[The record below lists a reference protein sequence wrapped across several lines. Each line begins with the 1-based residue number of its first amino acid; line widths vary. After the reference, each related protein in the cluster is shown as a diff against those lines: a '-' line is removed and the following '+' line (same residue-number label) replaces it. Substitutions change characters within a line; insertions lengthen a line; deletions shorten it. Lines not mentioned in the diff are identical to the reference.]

1 MDLRSNIMGRVVSEP
16 LPKIKRIYNQYAMNA
31 NLTRNHAQIYTVPA
45 GKAAILNFE
54 SSTAI
59 GTNSGPLET
68 YNFALTATVKDTS
81 PRLHTVFALGQGKQT
96 STTGHAI
103 NFRPWWLFQEGQ
115 YNGIKY
121 MGQQGHHWSGLS
133 SSRFIQNMW
142 TGNDNAL
149 STSLGNV
156 YGQADWTSNYVP
168 YNNQNVGSTTCD
180 AHKDFR
186 VDENTIINFHYYVST
201 SGTHQSNPFDIS
213 LTVQEIERFA

>member
-1 MDLRSNIMGRVVSEP
+1 MGRVVSEP

-59 GTNSGPLET
+59 GTNSGPLDT
-68 YNFALTATVKDTS
+68 YNFALSATVKNTS
-81 PRLHTVFALGQGKQT
+81 PRLHTIFALGQGKQT

-115 YNGIKY
+115 YNGIRY
-121 MGQQGHHWSGLS
+121 MGNQGHHWAGIS
-133 SSRFIQNMW
+133 SSRFIQNLW

-149 STSLGNV
+149 SASLGNV
-156 YGQADWTSNYVP
+156 YGQADWTSSYVP
-168 YNNQNVGSTTCD
+168 YNNQNVGATICD

-186 VDENTIINFHYYVST
+186 VDENTIINFHYYLNVT
-201 SGTHQSNPFDIS
+201 SGTHQSNPFDIN